1 MLGAR
6 QDYYFD
12 GYYKGKFSSNPTLTK
27 ILDISNELLQDKV
40 KDGFELISKYHNSD
54 RTDVNPAYMRNLL
67 SVLDLRP
74 SVYQYDPCFLNV
86 LFEND
91 IPNLINDLVG
101 SPLTLGHIQLRVAN
115 PVGGWSYMTWHRDL
129 YRYEGKVIG
138 PVPSSHKLILYPKL
152 NQKEEDILGI
162 LPGSHLQQHWTE
174 KEDQKYLLDNRNKE
188 VLIQNSDSEFVFYNA
203 SMLHATKPN
212 TIHQPR
218 IIYSFCADNNLGD
231 FPENKELHETY
242 KDRVR
247 RNG

>member
-1 MLGAR
+1 MLKTR

-12 GYYKGKFSSNPTLTK
+12 GYYRSKFSSNPTLTK

-40 KDGFELISKYHNSD
+40 KDGFELISKYQ
-54 RTDVNPAYMRNLL
+54 TTA
-67 SVLDLRP
+67 DLRP
-74 SVYQYDPCFLNV
+74 SAYQYDPCFLNV

-91 IPNLINDLVG
+91 IPNLVNDLVG
-101 SPLTLGHIQLRVAN
+101 YPLTLGHIQVRLASSRE
-115 PVGGWSYMTWHRDL
+115 GWSYMTWHRDL
-129 YRYEGKVIG
+129 YRYAGKVIG
-138 PVPSSHKLILYPKL
+138 PVPSSHKLIFYPKL

-162 LPGSHLQQHWTE
+162 LPGSHLQQHETE

-242 KDRVR
+242 KDWVR